1 MILPDHIDY
10 YPKIVPANRTSVVAV
25 RQTKDYSSFDNDVI
39 YSVAVYAKEE
49 LGSHEDPPNIN
60 CRPLD
65 GVLNIVYDFRTEQEY
80 ILVVS
85 QNSGE
90 VQANIG
96 EYHVYAVEKDLFNRR
111 PYKGDLHIHSNRSD
125 GQEPPA
131 YVAGSCRRIGLD
143 FMAVTDHRQYNPSL
157 EAIQTFAHLPID
169 LCIFPGEEIHPPDNS
184 VHMINFG
191 GNASINDLFTDEV
204 LYYAEVK
211 EISEGFP
218 ELPEGWLRYQF
229 ASCVWCYQK
238 IRSVGGLA
246 IFCHPYWVYR
256 HSFNVPEILIA
267 KHFDLLPFDAYEV
280 IGGYHRFEIESNRLQ
295 VARYHEERAK
305 GKQIPI
311 VGVSDAHG
319 CENGSLFGWY
329 YTIVFSPSTDLSDLI
344 QSIKE
349 LYSIAV
355 ENLPGETLHTHGPFR
370 LAKYAQFIQR
380 EIMPLHDEL
389 CAEEG
394 RLMLLY
400 LAGSPQAE
408 TELMARQGSVTGLYD
423 LLWGQV

>member
-1 MILPDHIDY
+1 
-10 YPKIVPANRTSVVAV
+10 VN
-25 RQTKDYSSFDNDVI
+25 
-39 YSVAVYAKEE
+39 
-49 LGSHEDPPNIN
+49 
-60 CRPLD
+60 
-65 GVLNIVYDFRTEQEY
+65 GVLSIAYDFKTEQEY

-85 QNSGE
+85 QNPGTE
-90 VQANIG
+90 QNVIG
-96 EYHVYAVEKDLFNRR
+96 EYHVYAVEIDLFNRR
-111 PYKGDLHIHSNRSD
+111 PYKGDFHIHSNRSD
-125 GQEPPA
+125 GQESPA

-157 EAIQTFAHLPID
+157 EAIQSFSHIPID
-169 LCIFPGEEIHPPDNS
+169 LRIFPGEEIHPPDNA

-191 GNASINDLFTDEV
+191 GNASVNDLFTDEG
-204 LYYAEVK
+204 LYFSEIEK
-211 EISEGFP
+211 ISEGFP
-218 ELPEGWLRYQF
+218 ELPEGWLRYQY

-238 IRSVGGLA
+238 IRSFGGLA

-295 VARYHEERAK
+295 VARYYEERTK

-329 YTIVFSPSTDLSDLI
+329 YSIVFSPSNNLSDLI

-355 ENLPGETLHTHGPFR
+355 EHLPSETPNAYGPFR
-370 LAKYAQFIQR
+370 LVKYAQFILR
-380 EIMPLHDEL
+380 EIMPLHDKL

-400 LAGSPQAE
+400 LAGSLQAE
-408 TELMARQGSVTGLYD
+408 TELINQQGSVKNLFD
-423 LLWGQV
+423 WFWGQT